1 MPGCVFLL
9 CLAEATNE
17 TFIQSKEGLYD
28 SLKVLFCLILKMC
41 VISLIMRFLR
51 AQTWSG
57 VKVDT
62 KKSFDELN

>member
-9 CLAEATNE
+9 CLAEATKE